1 VNILGMA
8 AIALTAVG
16 IAGLVTGRLTEYQVD
31 GILAAAN
38 GLFSIAAISRGS
50 LGWAVFSGAACAV
63 GAYRWWHGGGG
74 DGTRRRLRA
83 AARQF
88 AAVRRT
94 APQTAA
100 RSIR

>member
-1 VNILGMA
+1 MNVLGMA

-16 IAGLVTGRLTEYQVD
+16 IAGLVTGRLATHHID
-31 GILAAAN
+31 GILAVAN

-74 DGTRRRLRA
+74 DGTRRRLREA
-83 AARQF
+83 VRGF